1 MARWLKVERN
11 ITEKKFRQKRN
22 GQRRDFRQLQK
33 YRLLRTFVHTITF
46 KFYPSLIL
54 HFKLSSESVSQ
65 IYRDNE
71 EWMNPNHNCNEE
83 KSSITMMEEEWI
95 KFFVSLPLH
104 GIRIMDTAWPSS
116 SVVWKLCWCGMVVVF
131 FVVCW
136 VVGMGWTWCAKRLGW
151 DVSESYISAE
161 KPVTLTHTKC
171 HCAVA
176 QSWPN
181 FTLALTFIPSCGL
194 ALSFSFTH
202 MMFFFTLAP
211 SAFKVNK
218 VKW

>member
-46 KFYPSLIL
+46 KFYPTLIL

-71 EWMNPNHNCNEE
+71 QWMNPNHNCNEE
-83 KSSITMMEEEWI
+83 NSSITMEEEWI

-136 VVGMGWTWCAKRLGW
+136 VVGMGWTWCAKRDDDFGVYRILVAGSLPKNLSHK
-151 DVSESYISAE
+151 VSLCRSSV
-161 KPVTLTHTKC
+161 VTKLH
-171 HCAVA
+171 
-176 QSWPN
+176 
-181 FTLALTFIPSCGL
+181 PSSDL
-194 ALSFSFTH
+194 HPKL
-202 MMFFFTLAP
+202 
-211 SAFKVNK
+211 
-218 VKW
+218 